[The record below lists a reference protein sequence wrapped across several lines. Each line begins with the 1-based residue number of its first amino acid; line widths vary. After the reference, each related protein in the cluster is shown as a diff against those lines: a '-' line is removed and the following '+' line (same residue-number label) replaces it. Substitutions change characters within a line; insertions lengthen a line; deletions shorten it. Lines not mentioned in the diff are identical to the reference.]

1 MYIVFIGFVL
11 KYLESYRSKYLINIL
26 NLNFLIKK
34 MYLFLGFVLMFNIV
48 FWIRIRGINILK
60 YCVFFCLKMEI

>member
-11 KYLESYRSKYLINIL
+11 KYLESYRSMYLLKIL

>member
-26 NLNFLIKK
+26 NLSFLFKK

-48 FWIRIRGINILK
+48 FWIRIR
-60 YCVFFCLKMEI
+60 

>member
-11 KYLESYRSKYLINIL
+11 KYLESYRSMYLIKIL

-34 MYLFLGFVLMFNIV
+34 VYLFLGFVLMFNIV
-48 FWIRIRGINILK
+48 FWIRIR
-60 YCVFFCLKMEI
+60 

>member
-11 KYLESYRSKYLINIL
+11 KYLESYRSMYLLKIL

-48 FWIRIRGINILK
+48 FWIRIKGINILK